1 MTVSWA
7 DDRADDGADDE
18 AEGARS
24 AALVGALGT
33 KDTPFPPDGR
43 TGFH

>member
-7 DDRADDGADDE
+7 DDRADNGADDE

-24 AALVGALGT
+24 AALAGALGT
-33 KDTPFPPDGR
+33 ADTPFPPDGR
-43 TGFH
+43 MGFH